1 MAPMLQSRL
10 PCARPA
16 CTIAGKNRRQRRMA
30 AYDLVLKGGHV
41 IDPAQNIDAV
51 MDVAFAG
58 GKVAAIARSL
68 DTSGASDVRDV
79 SGRIVTPGLIDMH
92 THVYWGGTSLGIDAE
107 DFCRLSAVTTAVDT
121 GSAGPGNFAGFRK
134 HVIEPSAVRILAYLH
149 ISHAGIFG
157 FSSRI
162 MVGESENLALMDPET
177 AVEVASANRDV
188 IIGIKVRLGRHA
200 SGIHGMAPFEHA
212 IQVAEEAGMPMMVH
226 IDEPPPSYGE
236 VVSRLRPGDVLTHC
250 FRPFPNSPVTPEGK
264 VRPEVLAAR
273 QRGVLFDIG
282 HGMGSFS
289 FKTARAMLEAGFMP
303 DTISSDVHA
312 LCINGPAFDQVTTLS
327 KFLCLG
333 VPLKEVIRTTTEN
346 AARALSRPDL
356 GTLKPGST
364 GDAAILSVD
373 DGAFDYVDV
382 VGEHV
387 TGGRKIN
394 ARGVVL
400 AGHWWHPA

>member
-1 MAPMLQSRL
+1 M
-10 PCARPA
+10 
-16 CTIAGKNRRQRRMA
+16 G

-58 GKVAAIARSL
+58 GKVAAIAKSL
-68 DTSGASDVRDV
+68 DTSAAKDVRDV
-79 SGRIVTPGLIDMH
+79 SGKLVTPGLIDMH

-107 DFCRLSAVTTAVDT
+107 DFCRKSAVTTAVDT

-157 FSSRI
+157 FSNRI

-177 AVEVASANRDV
+177 AVEVANANRDV

-212 IQVAEEAGMPMMVH
+212 IQVAEEASMPLMVH
-226 IDEPPPSYGE
+226 IDEPPPSYAE
-236 VVSRLRPGDVLTHC
+236 VVSRLRSGDVLTHC
-250 FRPFPNSPVTPEGK
+250 FRPFPNSPVGPDGK

-289 FKTARAMLEAGFMP
+289 FRTARAMLEAGFMP
-303 DTISSDVHA
+303 DTISSDIHA

-333 VPLKEVIRTTTEN
+333 VPLKEVIRASTEN

-356 GTLKPGST
+356 GTLKPGSA
-364 GDAAILSVD
+364 GDAAILSLD
-373 DGAFDYVDV
+373 EGAFDYADV

-387 TGGRKIN
+387 LGDRKIN

-400 AGHWWHPA
+400 AGRWWHPSA

>member
-1 MAPMLQSRL
+1 M
-10 PCARPA
+10 
-16 CTIAGKNRRQRRMA
+16 G

-58 GKVAAIARSL
+58 GKVAAIAKSL
-68 DTSGASDVRDV
+68 DTSAAKDVREV
-79 SGRIVTPGLIDMH
+79 SGKLVTPGLIDMH
-92 THVYWGGTSLGIDAE
+92 THVYWGGTSLGVDAE
-107 DFCRLSAVTTAVDT
+107 DFCRKSAVTTAVDT

-157 FSSRI
+157 FSNRI

-177 AVEVASANRDV
+177 AVEVANANRDV

-212 IQVAEEAGMPMMVH
+212 IQVAEEASMPLMVH
-226 IDEPPPSYGE
+226 IDEPPPSYAE
-236 VVSRLRPGDVLTHC
+236 VVSRLRSGDVLTHC
-250 FRPFPNSPVTPEGK
+250 FRPFPNSPVGPDGK

-289 FKTARAMLEAGFMP
+289 FRTARAMLEAGFMP
-303 DTISSDVHA
+303 DTISSDIHA

-333 VPLKEVIRTTTEN
+333 VPLKEVIRASTEN

-356 GTLKPGST
+356 GTLKPGSA
-364 GDAAILSVD
+364 GDAAILSLD
-373 DGAFDYVDV
+373 EGAFDYADV

-387 TGGRKIN
+387 LGDRKIN

-400 AGHWWHPA
+400 AGRWWHPSA

>member
-1 MAPMLQSRL
+1 MG
-10 PCARPA
+10 
-16 CTIAGKNRRQRRMA
+16 T
-30 AYDLVLKGGHV
+30 YDLVLKGGHV
-41 IDPAQNIDAV
+41 IDTAQNIDAV

-58 GKVAAIARSL
+58 GKVAAIAKSL
-68 DTSGASDVRDV
+68 DTSAAKDVRDV
-79 SGRIVTPGLIDMH
+79 SGKLVTPGLIDMH

-107 DFCRLSAVTTAVDT
+107 DFCRKSAVTTAVDT

-157 FSSRI
+157 FSNRI

-177 AVEVASANRDV
+177 AVEVANANRDV

-212 IQVAEEAGMPMMVH
+212 IQVAEEASMPLMVH
-226 IDEPPPSYGE
+226 IDEPPPSYAE
-236 VVSRLRPGDVLTHC
+236 VVSRLRSGDVLTHC
-250 FRPFPNSPVTPEGK
+250 FRPFPNSPVGPDGK

-289 FKTARAMLEAGFMP
+289 FRTARAMLEAGFMP
-303 DTISSDVHA
+303 DTISSDIHA

-333 VPLKEVIRTTTEN
+333 VPLKEVIRASTEN

-356 GTLKPGST
+356 GTLKPGSA
-364 GDAAILSVD
+364 GDAAILSLD
-373 DGAFDYVDV
+373 EGAFDYADV

-387 TGGRKIN
+387 LGDRKIN

-400 AGHWWHPA
+400 AGRWWHPSA

>member
-1 MAPMLQSRL
+1 M
-10 PCARPA
+10 
-16 CTIAGKNRRQRRMA
+16 G

-58 GKVAAIARSL
+58 GKVAAIAKSL
-68 DTSGASDVRDV
+68 DTSAAKDVRDV
-79 SGRIVTPGLIDMH
+79 SGKLVTPGLIDMH
-92 THVYWGGTSLGIDAE
+92 THVYWGGTSLGVDAE
-107 DFCRLSAVTTAVDT
+107 DFCRKSAVTTAVDT

-134 HVIEPSAVRILAYLH
+134 HVIESSAVRILAYLH

-157 FSSRI
+157 FSNRI

-177 AVEVASANRDV
+177 AVEVANANRDV

-212 IQVAEEAGMPMMVH
+212 IQVAEEASMPLMVH
-226 IDEPPPSYGE
+226 IDEPPPSYAE
-236 VVSRLRPGDVLTHC
+236 VVSRLRSGDVLTHC
-250 FRPFPNSPVTPEGK
+250 FRPFPNSPVGPDGK

-289 FKTARAMLEAGFMP
+289 FRTARAMLEAGFMP
-303 DTISSDVHA
+303 DTISSDIHA

-333 VPLKEVIRTTTEN
+333 VPLKEVIRASTEN

-356 GTLKPGST
+356 GTLKPGSA
-364 GDAAILSVD
+364 GDAAILSLD
-373 DGAFDYVDV
+373 EGAFDYADV

-387 TGGRKIN
+387 LGDRKIN

-400 AGHWWHPA
+400 AGRWWHPSA

>member
-1 MAPMLQSRL
+1 MG
-10 PCARPA
+10 
-16 CTIAGKNRRQRRMA
+16 T
-30 AYDLVLKGGHV
+30 YDLVLKGGHV

-58 GKVAAIARSL
+58 GKVAAIAKSL
-68 DTSGASDVRDV
+68 DTSAAKDVRDV
-79 SGRIVTPGLIDMH
+79 SGKLVTPGLIDMH

-107 DFCRLSAVTTAVDT
+107 DFCRKSAVTTAVDT

-157 FSSRI
+157 FSNRI

-177 AVEVASANRDV
+177 AVEVANANRDV

-212 IQVAEEAGMPMMVH
+212 IQVAEEASMPLMVH
-226 IDEPPPSYGE
+226 IDEPPPSYAE
-236 VVSRLRPGDVLTHC
+236 VVSRLRSGDVLTHC
-250 FRPFPNSPVTPEGK
+250 FRPFPNSPVGPDGK

-289 FKTARAMLEAGFMP
+289 FRTARAMLEAGFMP
-303 DTISSDVHA
+303 DTISSDIHA

-333 VPLKEVIRTTTEN
+333 VPLKEVIRASTEN

-356 GTLKPGST
+356 GTLKPGSA
-364 GDAAILSVD
+364 GDAAILSLD
-373 DGAFDYVDV
+373 EGAFDYIDV

-387 TGGRKIN
+387 LGDRKIN

-400 AGHWWHPA
+400 AGRWWHPSA